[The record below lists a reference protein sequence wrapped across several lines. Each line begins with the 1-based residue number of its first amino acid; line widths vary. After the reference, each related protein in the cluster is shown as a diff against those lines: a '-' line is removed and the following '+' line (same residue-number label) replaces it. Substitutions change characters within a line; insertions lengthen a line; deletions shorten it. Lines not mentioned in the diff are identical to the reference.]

1 MQHVKRMTYF
11 CLLLILIV
19 SCRQNEDI
27 LGQGDE
33 VVTRSYPVIITYCC
47 DAYVDVLGV
56 SVYQGTTCKSYS
68 PNMGGGGFGWYLAG
82 GFPEYGTQTDY
93 GSGGGGNSFIL
104 GIIGNLAF
112 QI

>member
-1 MQHVKRMTYF
+1 
-11 CLLLILIV
+11 
-19 SCRQNEDI
+19 
-27 LGQGDE
+27 
-33 VVTRSYPVIITYCC
+33 
-47 DAYVDVLGV
+47 
-56 SVYQGTTCKSYS
+56 
-68 PNMGGGGFGWYLAG
+68 MGGGGPGWYIAG